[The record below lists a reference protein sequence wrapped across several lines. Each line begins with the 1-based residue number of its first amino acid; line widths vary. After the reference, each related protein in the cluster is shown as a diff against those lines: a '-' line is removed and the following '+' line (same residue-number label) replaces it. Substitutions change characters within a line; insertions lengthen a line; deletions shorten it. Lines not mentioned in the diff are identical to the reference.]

1 MSISPHLSAET
12 KGRSGITQRMK
23 AIWCS
28 PWGVPLVAGVIAAV
42 IFLITLQTHVNG
54 SNHAYATDVGELQNA
69 LPRWGTIHF
78 SGYPLYSITGSLIVT
93 LLRPIGIQPA
103 MGSSLVS
110 LLWGALTVSIL
121 ARLALDLGAS
131 RPAALAGALFLPLS
145 TSMWIDSSLAE
156 VHTMTLLFMVLIL
169 WLAVRFDRSGDQRT
183 LIWLA
188 AVLGQGVFH
197 GRSVMGL
204 VPAVALLII
213 PRWRTIWRNAPVL
226 VVVGLVLPP
235 LLYLY
240 LPLREWMG
248 SDWTFGNT
256 STWEGFLR
264 MFLNIKA
271 ARFVDFAREAIGW
284 LDRLTITR
292 QILNDDLPLALHAIG
307 AIGLFA
313 VKIPD
318 NKRLRYGAALL
329 LALLP
334 FVVVPMIV
342 YAGFVGDALL
352 ALKVP
357 VSLFTGLGIA
367 LLISRLQE
375 WRPPAGTLA
384 LALVTVVL
392 ITSGWRNYPEVIAVT
407 RDRSAE
413 EAIAIADQAANP
425 ERPTVLMIQWGHHYW
440 GAAYAQAYRG
450 QLENV
455 TLVDHNAPFAQ
466 LVAEGNSLLTLS
478 ETFYRRP
485 IAWWENKLGPIALE
499 TYAPGLVEIREE
511 SRTVAPGTERFRVND
526 DLSVASVDISRV
538 GDAYRVDVQWV
549 AEKTP
554 SRDYS
559 TAVHL
564 VSADPPASSEDI
576 IAQSDSLHPVDGW
589 YPTSRWVSGQQVQD
603 VLSLAASPDKPAVAV
618 RITAYTVD
626 ENGAFLN
633 GEWLSIP
640 VEDR

>member
-1 MSISPHLSAET
+1 MSLSTHLST
-12 KGRSGITQRMK
+12 KNRGLSGISRRLK
-23 AIWCS
+23 AVWAS
-28 PWGVPLVAGVIAAV
+28 PWGVPLVAGVIASL
-42 IFLITLQTHVNG
+42 IFLITLQTHING

-93 LLRPIGIQPA
+93 LLRIVGIQPA

-110 LLWGALTVSIL
+110 LLWGVLTVSIL

-131 RPAALAGALFLPLS
+131 RPGALAGALILPVS

-156 VHTMTLLFMVLIL
+156 VHTMTLLFMVLMI
-169 WLAVRFDRSGDQRT
+169 WLAV
-183 LIWLA
+183 
-188 AVLGQGVFH
+188 VLGQGVFH
-197 GRSVMGL
+197 GRSVIGL
-204 VPAVALLII
+204 LPAVALLII
-213 PRWRTIWRNAPVL
+213 PRWRSIWRNVPVL

-256 STWEGFLR
+256 STWEGFWR

-271 ARFVDFAREAIGW
+271 ARFVDFAREATGW
-284 LDRLTITR
+284 LDRLAITR
-292 QILNDDLPLALHAIG
+292 QILNDDLPLVLHAIG

-313 VKIPD
+313 QKIPD
-318 NKRLRYGAALL
+318 SKRLRYGAALL

-375 WRPPAGTLA
+375 WRPAAGTLA
-384 LALVTVVL
+384 LALVASAV
-392 ITSGWRNYPEVIAVT
+392 ITSGWRNYPDVVAIT
-407 RDRSAE
+407 RDRGAE
-413 EAIAIADQAANP
+413 EAIAIADQATNP
-425 ERPTVLMIQWGHHYW
+425 ERPTVMMIQWGHHYW

-450 QLENV
+450 QLEKV

-466 LVAEGNSLLTLS
+466 LVTEGNTLLTLS

-485 IAWWENKLGPIALE
+485 ITWWESKLGPVALE
-499 TYAPGLVEIREE
+499 TYAPGLVEIRTEP
-511 SRTVAPGTERFRVND
+511 RIFQPGAERFQVND
-526 DLSVASVDISRV
+526 ELSVASVEVDRV
-538 GDAYRVDVQWV
+538 GDTYQVKLQWV
-549 AEKTP
+549 AEMSP

-564 VSADPPASSEDI
+564 VSADPPASAEDI
-576 IAQSDSLHPVDGW
+576 IAQDDSLHPVAGW
-589 YPTSRWVSGQQVQD
+589 YPTTRWVSGQQVQD
-603 VLSLAASPDKPAVAV
+603 VFSLAASPDKPAVAI
-618 RITAYTVD
+618 RITAYTID
-626 ENGAFLN
+626 ENGAFVN
-633 GEWLSIP
+633 GEWLSVHP
-640 VEDR
+640 EE